1 MTRAVASFVTW
12 LSVVAVLVVAGG
24 YTVTYLFQWQWMRAQ
39 IAGIAFV
46 AALVVASTLAILAR
60 IRRLE
65 RRLDLL
71 TTLTLARTADPADP
85 AAPGDPPDVEPRPDF
100 PWLAPATSAP
110 ALLALPLLGL
120 ARPEDSVFIPVFLA
134 TGLVVAALASVVER
148 ISALRHGN
156 PGPVV
161 EHPAAAAPSP
171 SPVARAPGSRV
182 HQHPGYPF
190 VLVPVVAAAVVAAV
204 VAGLWRTAHYRS
216 EPLGPGITTL
226 TVEVSRST
234 AGISGVPEL
243 PEETPAEAVEAV
255 GRFCGLNAG
264 IDVRYVGVAPGPA
277 GTTLLR
283 LSPLLDEA
291 AQQRYAGCLED
302 AVLDRHVLDVVA
314 TDLAPD

>member
-12 LSVVAVLVVAGG
+12 LSLVAVLVVAGG

-46 AALVVASTLAILAR
+46 AALVVASMLAVLGR

-71 TTLTLARTADPADP
+71 TTLTLARAAEP
-85 AAPGDPPDVEPRPDF
+85 AAPAAAPELEPRPDF
-100 PWLAPATSAP
+100 PWLASSTSVP
-110 ALLALPLLGL
+110 ALLTLPLLGGI
-120 ARPEDSVFIPVFLA
+120 APPEGSVFIPVFLA

-156 PGPVV
+156 PVLVV
-161 EHPAAAAPSP
+161 ERPAAAALAPGVDTTAP
-171 SPVARAPGSRV
+171 RARARSG
-182 HQHPGYPF
+182 HPF

-234 AGISGVPEL
+234 AGISGVEEL
-243 PEETPAEAVEAV
+243 PQETPAQAVETV
-255 GRFCGLNAG
+255 GRYCGLNAG
-264 IDVRYVGVAPGPA
+264 LDVRFVGVAPGPA

-291 AQQRYAGCLED
+291 AQERYTGCLED

-314 TDLAPD
+314 SDLAPD

>member
-1 MTRAVASFVTW
+1 VTRAVASFVTW

-46 AALVVASTLAILAR
+46 AALVVASTLAVLAR

-71 TTLTLARTADPADP
+71 TTLTLARAEDQ
-85 AAPGDPPDVEPRPDF
+85 AAPGDRPDVEPRPDF

-120 ARPEDSVFIPVFLA
+120 APPEGSVFIPVFLA

-156 PGPVV
+156 PVLMV
-161 EHPAAAAPSP
+161 ERPAAATLSP
-171 SPVARAPGSRV
+171 TPVPRAPGARV
-182 HQHPGYPF
+182 HRGYPF

-264 IDVRYVGVAPGPA
+264 IDVRYVGVAAGPA

-291 AQQRYAGCLED
+291 AQERYAGCLED

-314 TDLAPD
+314 TDLAPEAPD